1 MSAPAEQE
9 ADEGIRHVPG
19 RRFEM
24 ETSGGTARLDYRRDG
39 DTVVLTHAE
48 VPREDEG
55 SGEGGRLVAHVL
67 DWAAEEGLRVGP
79 SCPFVSSYIRRH
91 QEYLD
96 LVPEDW
102 PGRERLARAKS

>member
-1 MSAPAEQE
+1 MSASEEKE
-9 ADEGIRHVPG
+9 ADGAIRHVPG

-24 ETSGGTARLDYRRDG
+24 ETDEGTARLDYRRDG
-39 DTVVLTHAE
+39 DVVHLTHAE
-48 VPREDEG
+48 VPRADEG

-79 SCPFVSSYIRRH
+79 SCPFVSAYIRRH

-102 PGRERLARAKS
+102 PGRERLTRAKG